1 MAKKVKSIFRS
12 AGELVGTVAQE
23 VVAGKDKLVN
33 AVSTEVT
40 AIKKAVKKKIA
51 KKKFVKKKAAPKKK
65 AARKKKAAGKAKKSA
80 RKTSKS
86 KSKRTGKNAKALRP
100 RR

>member
-51 KKKFVKKKAAPKKK
+51 KKKKAAPKKK
-65 AARKKKAAGKAKKSA
+65 VTPKKKATGKAKKSA

>member
-51 KKKFVKKKAAPKKK
+51 KKKKAAPKKK
-65 AARKKKAAGKAKKSA
+65 VTPKKKATGKAKKSA

-86 KSKRTGKNAKALRP
+86 KSKRTGKNTKALRP